1 MNQEETWD
9 GLAVPWEEY
18 RIDPIEEVVDFLQN
32 KQGNILDLGC
42 GSGRN
47 FTRVLGTTYAI
58 DFSQKMLNLAKNKAK
73 RMGLNVEFEQAEA
86 KKLLFENNFFDS
98 AIFIDVLHC
107 IKGEDERLK
116 SVKELFRI
124 LKPGAQAMITVWSRN
139 QKRIKNKPQ
148 EAEVPWSKDGKKIMR
163 YYYIFKQQELE
174 DLFKSV
180 GFEVLSSKEEKKLI
194 LVVKKP

>member
-1 MNQEETWD
+1 MSLYYVITNYFKWFALTPTMNQEETWD

-98 AIFIDVLHC
+98 AISEVNVPHLSVDISYKRSSEPPLEEISFNYCDYEYAVFLG
-107 IKGEDERLK
+107 KGEHP
-116 SVKELFRI
+116 F
-124 LKPGAQAMITVWSRN
+124 T
-139 QKRIKNKPQ
+139 
-148 EAEVPWSKDGKKIMR
+148 
-163 YYYIFKQQELE
+163 
-174 DLFKSV
+174 
-180 GFEVLSSKEEKKLI
+180 
-194 LVVKKP
+194 